1 MTLTKNLNLEAHSWL
16 PIVGF
21 NGTFDGQGNTISGVI
36 IESTDGS
43 QGLFGTI
50 GTSATIKNLVIANSS
65 ITGGNNTGAVVGNAE
80 GNIENCH
87 VLGDVT
93 IAGTSFSNHGGI
105 AGYCGGNINDCTS
118 AAIMTATDEDGVS
131 QSGGIV
137 GTSTGSVS
145 KCLYYGTRL
154 HKDMNHQPRLLA
166 GSNGG
171 EMNYIPRYDDDLN
184 HLA

>member
-1 MTLTKNLNLEAHSWL
+1 MALFAKDASTYADYTVTLTKNLNLEAHSWL
-16 PIVGF
+16 PIVG
-21 NGTFDGQGNTISGVI
+21 
-36 IESTDGS
+36 
-43 QGLFGTI
+43 
-50 GTSATIKNLVIANSS
+50 
-65 ITGGNNTGAVVGNAE
+65 
-80 GNIENCH
+80 
-87 VLGDVT
+87 
-93 IAGTSFSNHGGI
+93 TSFSNH
-105 AGYCGGNINDCTS
+105 
-118 AAIMTATDEDGVS
+118 
-131 QSGGIV
+131 GGIV